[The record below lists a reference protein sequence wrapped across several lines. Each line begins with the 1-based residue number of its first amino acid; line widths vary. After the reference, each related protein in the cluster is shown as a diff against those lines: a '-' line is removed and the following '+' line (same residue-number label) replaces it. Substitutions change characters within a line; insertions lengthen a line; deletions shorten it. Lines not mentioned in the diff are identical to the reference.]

1 MHVVRPLA
9 ATAALL
15 LSLSWGAAA
24 QVPVDQDPVPRYPG
38 NYKILIDNDRVRVLD
53 FRLRKGDTEE
63 FHSHPAHVLYVLEPF
78 KIMFKLPG
86 GRTAIREAKAGEVL
100 YSDAVMHSPTNIGD
114 TDAHGILVE
123 LKTETAGQAVQEER
137 AESQLTEVLTAVT
150 FIRGKPGADQ
160 QVKSELLS
168 LTGPTRGEPG
178 NLGYDLYQ
186 SADHPGE
193 FMRLEVW
200 RNAEALELHKA
211 SPYLKASFER
221 RKDQGWQTEI
231 TRWIRVPEEAAE
243 ERRALGLGK

>member
-1 MHVVRPLA
+1 MQAISSLA
-9 ATAALL
+9 AAAALL
-15 LSLSWGAAA
+15 LALSGVAVA
-24 QVPVDQDPVPRYPG
+24 QLPAGEDPVPRYPG
-38 NYKILIDNDRVRVLD
+38 NYKVLIDNDRVRVLD
-53 FRLRKGDTEE
+53 FRLRKGDTEA

-78 KIMFKLPG
+78 KIRFKLPG

-123 LKTETAGQAVQEER
+123 LKTAAARQAVQGGR
-137 AESQLTEVLTAVT
+137 SQGELSEVLTAVT

-160 QVKSELLS
+160 QVKNELLS
-168 LTGPTRGEPG
+168 LTQPTRAEPG

-200 RNAEALELHKA
+200 RNAEALEQHKA
-211 SPYLKASFER
+211 SPYLKASFDR
-221 RKDQGWQTEI
+221 RKDQHWQTEI
-231 TRWIRVPEEAAE
+231 TRWVRVPEEV
-243 ERRALGLGK
+243 RSKK